1 MEKLDLYDILRSNAA
16 LKVSNNPAFTFFA
29 FLKYSENSII
39 KKRSNI
45 FSVDRGINHKQNGKL
60 LQQGASGIDKVF
72 CPFGLISRST
82 KNIFNTFL
90 KSFCTTDN

>member
-1 MEKLDLYDILRSNAA
+1 MKIP
-16 LKVSNNPAFTFFA
+16 K
-29 FLKYSENSII
+29 I

-72 CPFGLISRST
+72 CPFGLIPQST
-82 KNIFNTFL
+82 KNILKLIHFL
-90 KSFCTTDN
+90 SLFFLWITKVGTQNNDSIGVNC